1 MSGVSRTGDAQYIE
15 SVITSGSVLAV
26 TRGGEPSG
34 SAHMAYL
41 DPVQAAVTEE
51 GKFDT
56 ESVEVGTS
64 DAEEVQVEVGTRDA
78 DEKELPCALPA
89 TQPNEEDRSEREP
102 YSEQKPLWSI
112 QEQMLRLTGQ

>member
-26 TRGGEPSG
+26 TSGGEPSG

-51 GKFDT
+51 GEFDT

-64 DAEEVQVEVGTRDA
+64 DAEMFKLKLVREMQMKRSCLVRYQLLNRTRKTEVKGNLTV
-78 DEKELPCALPA
+78 
-89 TQPNEEDRSEREP
+89 NRSC
-102 YSEQKPLWSI
+102 YGVYKNKCCD
-112 QEQMLRLTGQ
+112 